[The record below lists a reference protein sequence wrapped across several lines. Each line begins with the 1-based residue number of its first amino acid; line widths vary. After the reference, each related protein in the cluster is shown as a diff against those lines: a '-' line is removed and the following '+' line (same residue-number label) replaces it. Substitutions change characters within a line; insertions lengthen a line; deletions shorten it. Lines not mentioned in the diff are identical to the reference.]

1 MVLMFSSGCT
11 RQETRDEET
20 TVHQGDTVTIDFT
33 GWLEDENNTVVMT
46 TDINTAKEE
55 ELYVLGNIY
64 QPYTFTVGDEHVYPG
79 LNEGMIGMVI
89 GVTKTITIPPEKG
102 AGMPMEELFVHIP
115 LSEAQLFSRGVP
127 SVGSQIVLNE
137 ATLSNYTGLLI
148 PDPYMKGR
156 VVQVNDTHILVDFNY
171 PYTGKTIILEIT
183 VRSILRDT

>member
-1 MVLMFSSGCT
+1 MLSSGCI
-11 RQETRDEET
+11 RQEIPEDEMA
-20 TVHQGDTVTIDFT
+20 VQHGDTVTIDFT
-33 GWLEDENNTVVMT
+33 GRLTDKNNTVVMT

-64 QPYTFTVGDEHVYPG
+64 QPYTFTVGDEHVYQG
-79 LNEGMIGMVI
+79 LNEGIIGMVI
-89 GVTKTITIPPEKG
+89 GETKTTTIPPEKG

-115 LSEAQLFSRGVP
+115 LSEAKLFSRGVP

-148 PDPYMKGR
+148 PEPFMKGR